1 MNCIFFPLFKL
12 CPPLFQHPANS
23 SFQSRDSSDSNTN
36 QLSFSCNK
44 TRKQTVLAAL
54 EIPPVADKDQKQ
66 DAIVGSTDAKEI
78 SAEAAVAA
86 V

>member
-1 MNCIFFPLFKL
+1 M
-12 CPPLFQHPANS
+12 
-23 SFQSRDSSDSNTN
+23 
-36 QLSFSCNK
+36 
-44 TRKQTVLAAL
+44 LAAL